1 MQEAAEVFNSLVND
15 PELKDSAI
23 LVFANKMDLPDAMT
37 VPQISEAL
45 GLTRLGKDRKWFV
58 QASSAPLG
66 NGLYEGMDWL
76 SRNYT
81 KAQ

>member
-1 MQEAAEVFNSLVND
+1 MHD
-15 PELKDSAI
+15 PELKDAAI
-23 LVFANKMDLPDAMT
+23 LVFANKMDLPQAMT

-45 GLTRLGKDRKWFV
+45 GLTQITDRKWYV